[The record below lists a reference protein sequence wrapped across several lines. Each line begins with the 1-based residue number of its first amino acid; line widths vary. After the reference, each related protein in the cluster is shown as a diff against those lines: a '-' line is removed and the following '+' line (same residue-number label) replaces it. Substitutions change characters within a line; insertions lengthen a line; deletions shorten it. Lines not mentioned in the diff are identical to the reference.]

1 LKPFHFFCRRLR
13 TSVCRVCASWCS
25 HVLCEQCLSH
35 HIQKQ
40 ARCKLC
46 ALPADTEI
54 CQACLHSPPVWTQ
67 SAAALNYTSPW
78 RELIIDFKFQSHPAL
93 SCFLGTVMA
102 ADPQIQQLLAQS
114 DCVIPVPLSAKR
126 LRERGFN
133 QSALL
138 ARQLSAKHVD
148 DEVLCRLRHTA
159 PQSGLDRAA
168 RLNNL
173 LHAMAVNP
181 SRRSAVSNRRILLID
196 DVLTTGSTLTVC
208 TQALLSAGAKQVN
221 CAVLARAAPYSETQ

>member
-1 LKPFHFFCRRLR
+1 
-13 TSVCRVCASWCS
+13 
-25 HVLCEQCLSH
+25 
-35 HIQKQ
+35 
-40 ARCKLC
+40 
-46 ALPADTEI
+46 
-54 CQACLHSPPVWTQ
+54 
-67 SAAALNYTSPW
+67 
-78 RELIIDFKFQSHPAL
+78 
-93 SCFLGTVMA
+93 MA

-208 TQALLSAGAKQVN
+208 THALLSAGAKQVN